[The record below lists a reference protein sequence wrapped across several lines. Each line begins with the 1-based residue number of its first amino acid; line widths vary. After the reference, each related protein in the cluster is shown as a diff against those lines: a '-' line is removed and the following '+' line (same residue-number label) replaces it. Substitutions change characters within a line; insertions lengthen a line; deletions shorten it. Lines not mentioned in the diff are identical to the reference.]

1 MPRYTAAMRCARGL
15 RVGVT
20 LALLL
25 PSTVRAI
32 VLSPGSGDVLRA
44 MRLAR
49 EPEEKRAQFHA
60 PYVFALD
67 DATVERIEVVTEF
80 RRYVLTAEEQ
90 LRLGNW
96 LFTQGT
102 REAQDAVRPWHGHL
116 SIVARLRFHPQN
128 VFVSIPSFEI
138 VVGGP
143 DVTALNVIRTP
154 INGFLSNAPA
164 GAFAPMT
171 GATIEAVFDAASIG
185 QTTRPASVRLADQ
198 DVARVSID
206 FARLE

>member
-1 MPRYTAAMRCARGL
+1 MRCARAL

-20 LALLL
+20 LAVLL
-25 PSTVRAI
+25 PSSARA
-32 VLSPGSGDVLRA
+32 VVVVPGAEDVLRA

-49 EPEEKRAQFHA
+49 EPEEKRVQFHA

-67 DATVERIEVVTEF
+67 AATVERIEVVTEF

-102 REAQDAVRPWHGHL
+102 REAQDAVRPWRGHL

-128 VFVSIPSFEI
+128 TFVSIPPYEI

-143 DVTALNVIRTP
+143 DVTVVDVIRTP
-154 INGFLSNAPA
+154 INGFLAKAPA
-164 GAFAPMT
+164 AAIAPMT

-185 QTTRPASVRLADQ
+185 QTTSRVSVRLAEQ
-198 DVARVSID
+198 DLAHVTID
-206 FARLE
+206 FGRLE